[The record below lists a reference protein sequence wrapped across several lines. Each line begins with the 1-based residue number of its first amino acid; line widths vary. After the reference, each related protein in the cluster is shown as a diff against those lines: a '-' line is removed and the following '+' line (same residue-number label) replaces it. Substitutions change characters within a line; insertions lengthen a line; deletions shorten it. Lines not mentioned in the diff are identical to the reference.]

1 MLGPMRSFLA
11 KHLKVI
17 GGAVAL
23 GLGISAA
30 LGVAAVQEN
39 DGTIHACVI
48 TIAGAG
54 GAQPQ
59 AGANLH
65 VIDPAAQS
73 CEGGQMP
80 ITIAGRGLQGPPGP
94 GGAPGAAGEST
105 GECGSNAVGHLT
117 LNGNPS
123 ISTDVCS
130 ASLSKLGST
139 GAAARGNS
147 QAGST
152 EIVITRKID
161 KSSPILFKATANGT
175 IFKSAKLLIF
185 KTGKTLSLAN
195 ASISSY
201 KTGLGQEQP
210 TETLT
215 LVAIAKK
222 GS

>member
-1 MLGPMRSFLA
+1 MRSFLA

-17 GGAVAL
+17 GGAVAI

-48 TIAGAG
+48 TIAGVG

-65 VIDPAAQS
+65 VIDPASQS

-80 ITIAGRGLQGPPGP
+80 ITIAGRGLQGPPGAA
-94 GGAPGAAGEST
+94 GAPGPAGEST
-105 GECGSNAVGHLT
+105 GECGSAAVGHLT
-117 LNGNPS
+117 LSGNPS
-123 ISTDVCS
+123 LSTDVCS
-130 ASLSKLGST
+130 ASLAKIGST
-139 GAAARGNS
+139 ASARGKS
-147 QAGST
+147 QVGST
-152 EIVITRKID
+152 EFVVTRKID
-161 KSSPILFKATANGT
+161 KSSPKLFQATVSGT
-175 IFKSAKLLIF
+175 VFKSAKLLIF
-185 KTGKTLSLAN
+185 KTGKTLTLGN

-201 KTGLGQEQP
+201 KTGLGNEQP

-222 GS
+222 GA